1 MSVSTSHTAAK
12 NVAAITSAQRELIQD
27 LIGAPLAPEQRV
39 FIMAYS
45 PNVEP
50 THEQKT
56 EGANRALE
64 LLDQACTNIRA
75 SGISDGE
82 ITVALGDA
90 KAASKK

>member
-1 MSVSTSHTAAK
+1 M
-12 NVAAITSAQRELIQD
+12 IQD
-27 LIGAPLAPEQRV
+27 MIGAPLAPEQRV

-50 THEQKT
+50 THDQKK

-64 LLDQACTNIRA
+64 LLDQAHANIRA
-75 SGISDGE
+75 SGIPNGE
-82 ITVALGDA
+82 ITDALSDA